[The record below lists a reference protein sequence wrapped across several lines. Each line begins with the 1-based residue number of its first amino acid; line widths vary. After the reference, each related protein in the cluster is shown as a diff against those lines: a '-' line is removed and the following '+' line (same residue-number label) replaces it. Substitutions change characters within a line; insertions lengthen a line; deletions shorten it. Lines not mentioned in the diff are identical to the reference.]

1 MKPDTQRP
9 NVVSFHPDD
18 LGYGELHCFGYR
30 EQEEPNRQGALWTT
44 YQPGNSRVSVIG
56 AEQTC

>member
-9 NVVSFHPDD
+9 NVVSFHLGT
-18 LGYGELHCFGYR
+18 LGYGESYCFGYG

-44 YQPGNSRVSVIG
+44 CRPGKSRVSVMG